1 MKKYLCLSFDDGPN
15 LGNDN
20 TMNDMLDVLEKY
32 KVPASFFLI
41 GNKITKENSKVIER
55 AFKMGCD
62 IENHSWTHSSMPNL
76 TLEQIKDEYDKT
88 DDAIIKITGKRPEF
102 FRPPYIAVDDKMYK
116 AIKTPFICG
125 HGCEDWVEKVPVE
138 ERIHRMLEKTQ
149 DGLIYLL
156 HVMEGNW
163 KTVEVVDKIV
173 PLLQKQ
179 DYEFVNLPDLF
190 KLENVNPNKEKS
202 LWTLVK

>member
-32 KVPASFFLI
+32 QVPASFFLI

-76 TLEQIKDEYDKT
+76 TFEQIKAEYQKT

-102 FRPPYIAVDDKMYK
+102 FRPPYIAVDDKMYD

-125 HGCEDWVEKVPVE
+125 HGCEDWEDKISAE
-138 ERIHRMLEKTQ
+138 ERIHRLLEKTQ

-163 KTVEVVDKIV
+163 KTVKVVDKIV

-190 KLENVNPNKEKS
+190 KAENVNPHTEKS

>member
-15 LGNDN
+15 LKNDN

-76 TLEQIKDEYDKT
+76 TFEQIKTEYQKT

-102 FRPPYIAVDDKMYK
+102 FRPPYIAVDDKMYD

-125 HGCEDWVEKVPVE
+125 HGCEDWEEKVSVE
-138 ERIHRMLEKTQ
+138 ERITRLLEKTQ

>member
-15 LGNDN
+15 LKNDN
-20 TMNDMLDVLEKY
+20 TMNDMLEVLEKY

-76 TLEQIKDEYDKT
+76 TFEQIKTEYQKT

-102 FRPPYIAVDDKMYK
+102 FRPPYIAVDDKMYD

-125 HGCEDWVEKVPVE
+125 HGCEDWEEKVSVE
-138 ERIHRMLEKTQ
+138 ERITRLLEKTQ